1 MTATASA
8 PPETSRARTSRV
20 ALGAA
25 LLFMGTLHFLV
36 PGPFTRLIPGWLG
49 DKRRWVY
56 ASGLWE
62 LASAGLLLNRRTA
75 RVGGYA
81 AAATIVAVYPG
92 NIKMAFD
99 AGAPTSVGGALAWG
113 RLPLQVP
120 LFAWAWHQTRR

>member
-1 MTATASA
+1 MTVTTPS
-8 PPETSRARTSRV
+8 PETSRARTSRV
-20 ALGAA
+20 VLGGA

-62 LASAGLLLNRRTA
+62 LVSATLLLNRRTA
-75 RVGGYA
+75 KVGGYA

-99 AGAPTSVGGALAWG
+99 AGAPTSLSGALAWG

-120 LFAWAWHQTRR
+120 LFAWAWQQTRR